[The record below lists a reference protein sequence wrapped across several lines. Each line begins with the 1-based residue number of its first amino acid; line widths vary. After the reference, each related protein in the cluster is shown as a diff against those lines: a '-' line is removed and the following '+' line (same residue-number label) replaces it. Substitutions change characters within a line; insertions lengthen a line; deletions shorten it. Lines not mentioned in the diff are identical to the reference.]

1 MVDRLVGFA
10 HARVPGRRVDRVL
23 FFKEPDSLLQ
33 RLQFTEHGRDQFR
46 DSRMIRT
53 KTLRL
58 NKVSLTYTLRS

>member
-1 MVDRLVGFA
+1 MNELRDVGSIAFY
-10 HARVPGRRVDRVL
+10 

-33 RLQFTEHGRDQFR
+33 RLQFPEHGRDQFR

-58 NKVSLTYTLRS
+58 DKVSLTYTLRS